1 MKFNLYIIFESA
13 KGQRLT
19 AEILQ
24 KILCIKKE
32 PCGVLAEM
40 CAE

>member
-19 AEILQ
+19 AEVL
-24 KILCIKKE
+24 KKNLCIKKKPSGE
-32 PCGVLAEM
+32 LAEM